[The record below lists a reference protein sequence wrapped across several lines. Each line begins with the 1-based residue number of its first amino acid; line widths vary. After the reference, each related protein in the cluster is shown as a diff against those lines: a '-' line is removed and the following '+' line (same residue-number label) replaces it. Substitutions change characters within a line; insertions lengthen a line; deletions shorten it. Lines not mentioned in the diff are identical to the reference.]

1 MRHTITRHIT
11 CVFMVFTTWAVVE
24 CFAQPEVFFQ
34 SSIVASSTLYTGVFT
49 VGHHRSP
56 RLIFSSQF
64 ESTPLVMPIA
74 ISEDDGFSW
83 RAGIARDIRYV
94 NHNAMQFGILEI
106 PNKAPLITGSTAAD
120 EPTLLELAT
129 AMSRPTFV
137 LRSRDSS
144 HSGLGPGW
152 AVSYLGGAF
161 ACIGRIISMDSGS
174 TWKKLDQTIDGNVI
188 SFNTR
193 WERCEPFGLVTS
205 VGDRGVWYVA
215 SATSSIVD
223 STDIPP
229 VYGDFVSVTHGPTV
243 GKTYRSFRRQP
254 SATGLVFRRPHSA
267 PWQEVRDW
275 VTPNGDTLEDGVPLS
290 IVGLRD
296 SAIAMTFRGLDSL
309 VIVTN
314 DTIRYVDV
322 GTRGDAIIVDID
334 DLVLLFRHNNGMA
347 RRVTLGSISTLD
359 MIGETIDAPMVGM
372 HPQLTHESIIS
383 YIGLSRVRWSSLHQ
397 RWLNGGL
404 VYDVNNDVSA
414 HVNFLDIIP
423 RKESTAIVSRMGLI
437 HVPVERHQSLVVPGG
452 LSGNSVRFSMDH
464 VEQGA
469 ISAMSVSG
477 VAYLMGEEGVFIVD
491 SALRSTQRLGRL
503 RDVTTTVG
511 LDAAGRLLA
520 AGRRLHRYDS
530 VADVWDTTS
539 IVVSTDDMREMP
551 AYLGRLVT
559 TADGTLLA
567 GRRGLVRFSGSDST
581 RLRSGGII
589 RSTDNGATWTR
600 VSPAELGEYVYDL
613 TMAADGTLWATM
625 ANMTEIIDASNIS
638 RFLRDTIRIVRST
651 DMGRTWMV
659 DAERYLSSTSFD
671 DRTFSISTHPTLP
684 AVVVTWPEG
693 VEYRLAN
700 NDQWQR
706 YDELPF
712 ATVVNAAR
720 FGLDG
725 LLYFATQNG
734 CVYRTD
740 ITVNSNVNEGNQASS
755 SVTTSLHSDGSGTVV
770 RITSLDVLLPDSIV
784 VHDITGRRLPTE
796 LHFVSDHVLEL
807 RLPLLTNGLYV
818 VSGQHHNRPFATT
831 FGVVR

>member
-1 MRHTITRHIT
+1 
-11 CVFMVFTTWAVVE
+11 
-24 CFAQPEVFFQ
+24 
-34 SSIVASSTLYTGVFT
+34 
-49 VGHHRSP
+49 
-56 RLIFSSQF
+56 
-64 ESTPLVMPIA
+64 
-74 ISEDDGFSW
+74 
-83 RAGIARDIRYV
+83 
-94 NHNAMQFGILEI
+94 
-106 PNKAPLITGSTAAD
+106 
-120 EPTLLELAT
+120 
-129 AMSRPTFV
+129 
-137 LRSRDSS
+137 
-144 HSGLGPGW
+144 
-152 AVSYLGGAF
+152 
-161 ACIGRIISMDSGS
+161 
-174 TWKKLDQTIDGNVI
+174 
-188 SFNTR
+188 
-193 WERCEPFGLVTS
+193 
-205 VGDRGVWYVA
+205 
-215 SATSSIVD
+215 
-223 STDIPP
+223 
-229 VYGDFVSVTHGPTV
+229 
-243 GKTYRSFRRQP
+243 
-254 SATGLVFRRPHSA
+254 
-267 PWQEVRDW
+267 
-275 VTPNGDTLEDGVPLS
+275 
-290 IVGLRD
+290 
-296 SAIAMTFRGLDSL
+296 MTFRGLDSL

-322 GTRGDAIIVDID
+322 GTRGNTTIIDVD
-334 DLVLLFRHNNGMA
+334 DLVLLFRHNNGMI

-359 MIGETIDAPMVGM
+359 MIGEAIDAPMVGNYA
-372 HPQLTHESIIS
+372 Q
-383 YIGLSRVRWSSLHQ
+383 SSLTSIVDYHGSSRIRWDVTRQ
-397 RWLNGGL
+397 RWTYGGL
-404 VYDVNNDVSA
+404 VYDVNDEVAA
-414 HVNFLDIIP
+414 HMNFLDVVP
-423 RKESTAIVSRMGLI
+423 RKEATAIVSSLGLL
-437 HVPVERHQSLVVPGG
+437 HVPVERHQSLVMRGG
-452 LSGNSVRFSMDH
+452 FSSNYARFSLDH
-464 VEQGA
+464 VERGA
-469 ISAMSVSG
+469 ITASSVSG
-477 VAYLMGEEGVFIVD
+477 NAYLIGENGVSVVD
-491 SALRSTQRLGRL
+491 SALRSASQLGRL

-511 LDAAGRLLA
+511 LDAEGRLLA

-567 GRRGLVRFSGSDST
+567 GRRGFVRYSGTDST
-581 RLRSGGII
+581 RLRTGGII
-589 RSTDNGATWTR
+589 RSTDNGVTWTR

-625 ANMTEIIDASNIS
+625 ANMTEIIDAGSTS

-755 SVTTSLHSDGSGTVV
+755 SVTTSLHSDGSGTIV

-807 RLPLLTNGLYV
+807 RLPVLTNGLYV